1 MPLIQRRGSQSA
13 QGFGEFLQT
22 GATADPAYIE
32 NIFSTYV
39 YDGTGATQTIT
50 TNFNT
55 ADYQSLIWI
64 KDRDTVGGGSNSTS
78 HCLTNTVTGATNYLA
93 TDTTSAITND
103 TQSLVSFGSNGFT
116 VGTSSIVN
124 YSGNSFVSWSFRKQ
138 AKFFDIVTY
147 SGTGSV
153 QNISHNLGS
162 TPGFIIVKST
172 DTVSNWVTWHKDL
185 TSAAYYI
192 LLNSVAVEV
201 SNPNVW
207 NSTAPTSS
215 VFTVGTDTSVN
226 QSGKSYV
233 AYLFATNAGGFGA
246 SGLENVISC
255 GTYTGNGSAAGP
267 VINLGYEPQFVIAK
281 LSQEVSKTDSW
292 YIFDNIRS
300 FSYYFNATLLT
311 DSSKTESNN
320 LYINPTSTGFKVVSS
335 NKLNESGGKYIY
347 IAIRRGPM
355 QTPTSGQ
362 NVFIPIARPG
372 TSAAGQSTAFGTV
385 TDLVINKSRNATQRW
400 VWTDRLRGQ
409 EYELQSQ
416 SSAAE
421 IQPGQDVRS
430 FATMTG
436 YNFGNGA
443 GATAP
448 VGAINTLGNNY
459 IDYLFKR
466 SPGFF
471 DQVVYV
477 GTGATTT
484 INHNLTV
491 APELII
497 IKRMQTATDWAIYNS
512 TIGNTNYLVLN
523 STAAPASSSTVWNN
537 TSPTS
542 SVFTVST
549 AVNVNNSGSPYTAYL
564 FATLAGV
571 SKVGSYSGTG
581 ATITVDCGF
590 TGGARFVMI
599 KRTDTTGDW
608 YMWDTARGMI
618 SGTDPYS
625 LFNQTAVEVNADNVL
640 SVATGFQ
647 VVGTGAGINASGG
660 TYIFLAIA

>member
-1 MPLIQRRGSQSA
+1 MPLIQRKGSQSA
-13 QGFGEFLQT
+13 QGFGEFLQA
-22 GATADPAYIE
+22 GSTADPAYIE
-32 NIFSTYV
+32 NIFSTFV
-39 YDGTGATQTIT
+39 YEGTGAAQTIT

-64 KDRDTVGGGSNSTS
+64 KNFSGNN
-78 HCLTNTVTGATNYLA
+78 HCLTNTITGATNYLS
-93 TDTTSAITND
+93 TNTTSPITND
-103 TQSLVSFGSNGFT
+103 VQSLISFGTTGFS
-116 VGTSSIVN
+116 VGTSAFVN
-124 YSGNSFVSWSFRKQ
+124 GSGSDLVSWSFRKQ
-138 AKFFDIVTY
+138 TKFFDMVTY
-147 SGTGSV
+147 TGTGTV

-162 TPGFIIVKST
+162 TPGFMVVKCT
-172 DTVSNWVTWHKDL
+172 DDASSDWVSWHKDL
-185 TSAAYYI
+185 TSSDYYI
-192 LLNSVAVEV
+192 LLNDNAVEA
-201 SNPNVW
+201 SNANVW

-215 VFTVGTDTSVN
+215 VFTVGSSSAVN
-226 QSGKSYV
+226 KNGQSYIV
-233 AYLFATNAGGFGA
+233 YLFASDAGGFGA

-267 VINLGYEPQFVIAK
+267 TITLGYEPQFFIVK
-281 LSQEVSKTDSW
+281 SLTNSTSDW
-292 YIFDNIRS
+292 YILDNIRS
-300 FSYYFNATLLT
+300 LAVYFNKSLYANDTNG
-311 DSSKTESNN
+311 SNN
-320 LYINPTSTGFKVVSS
+320 VYFNLTSSGFKIVSG
-335 NKLNESGGKYIY
+335 NADINGSGQKHIY

-355 QTPTSGQ
+355 QTPTAGQ
-362 NVFIPIARPG
+362 SVFIPIARAG
-372 TSAAGQSTAFGTV
+372 TGAAGSSTAFGTV

-416 SSAAE
+416 NSNAE
-421 IQPGQDVRS
+421 IAPAQDVKS
-430 FATMTG
+430 FSTMTG
-436 YNFGNGA
+436 YTFGNGG

-466 SPGFF
+466 APGFF
-471 DQVVYV
+471 DQVVYT

-497 IKRMQTATDWAIYNS
+497 IKRMQTATDWGIYNS

-523 STAAPASSSTVWNN
+523 STAAAASSSTFWNN

-549 AVNVNNSGSPYTAYL
+549 AANVNNSGSLYTAYL
-564 FATLAGV
+564 FATLANV

-581 ATITVDCGF
+581 STITVDCGF

-608 YMWDTARGMI
+608 YMWDTARGMT

-625 LFNQTAVEVNADNVL
+625 LFNSSAIEVNADNIL
-640 SVATGFQ
+640 SVTTGFQ

>member
-32 NIFSTYV
+32 NLFSTYV
-39 YDGTGATQTIT
+39 YDGTGTTQTIT

-64 KDRDTVGGGSNSTS
+64 KDRNNAGAGVNTS
-78 HCLTNTVTGATNYLA
+78 HCLTNTLLGAQNYLS
-93 TDTTSAITND
+93 TDTTAAITND
-103 TQSLVSFGSNGFT
+103 NQSLVSFGSNGFT
-116 VGTSSIVN
+116 VGTSPIVN
-124 YSGNSFVSWSFRKQ
+124 YNGNSFVSWSFRKQ

-147 SGTGSV
+147 TGTGSV
-153 QNISHNLGS
+153 QNIPHSLGS
-162 TPGFIIVKST
+162 VPGFIIVKKTSAGG
-172 DTVSNWVTWHKDL
+172 NWYCWHKDL

-192 LLNSVAVEV
+192 QLNANFSEAIGGG
-201 SNPNVW
+201 VW

-215 VFTVGTDTSVN
+215 VFTVGNSTSAN
-226 QSGKSYV
+226 DNGESYI
-233 AYLFATNAGGFGA
+233 AYLFATDAGGFGA

-255 GTYTGNGSAAGP
+255 GTYTGNGSSAGP
-267 VINLGYEPQFVIAK
+267 TINVGYEPQFILVKKSIGSSNAWI
-281 LSQEVSKTDSW
+281 VV
-292 YIFDNIRS
+292 DNIREL
-300 FSYYFNATLLT
+300 SYYDNRYLLPN
-311 DSSKTESNN
+311 DNVDESAN
-320 LYINPTSTGFKVVSS
+320 LYFNINSNGFKLASGVSAV
-335 NKLNESGGKYIY
+335 NGSGDKYIY
-347 IAIRRGPM
+347 ITIRRGPM

-362 NVFIPIARPG
+362 NVFIPIARAGTGAPG
-372 TSAAGQSTAFGTV
+372 ASTAFGTV

-400 VWTDRLRGQ
+400 VWTDRLRGAT
-409 EYELQSQ
+409 YELQSQ
-416 SSAAE
+416 NSAAE
-421 IQPGQDVRS
+421 ISPSQDVKS

-436 YNFGNGA
+436 YTFGTG
-443 GATAP
+443 GGSVAP
-448 VGAINTLGNNY
+448 VGAINTSGNNY

-466 SPGFF
+466 APGFF
-471 DQVVYV
+471 DQVVYT

-491 APELII
+491 VPELII
-497 IKRMQTATDWAIYNS
+497 IKRMQTSTDWAVYNS
-512 TIGNTNYLVLN
+512 TIGNTDYLVLN
-523 STAAPASSSTVWNN
+523 STAASASSSTFWNN

-549 AVNVNNSGSPYTAYL
+549 AANVNASGPYTAYL
-564 FATLAGV
+564 FATLSGV